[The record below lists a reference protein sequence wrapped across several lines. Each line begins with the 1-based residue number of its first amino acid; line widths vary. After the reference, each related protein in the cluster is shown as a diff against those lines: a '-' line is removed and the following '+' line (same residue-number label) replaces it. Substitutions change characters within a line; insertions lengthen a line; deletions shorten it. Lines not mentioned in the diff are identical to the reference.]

1 MGNKRILFAVADQD
15 AVADFK
21 RAFAEP
27 WEVATASS
35 GPLALEQL
43 DKQPFDVLVADL
55 DLPELDGAALLN
67 QSRHAHPRTLC
78 FILATEADR
87 ERVMENVLGAHQF
100 LTKPCDAAL
109 LKNQVERATSLD
121 TWIASN
127 RMRELVSRI
136 RSFPTVPTLYLE
148 VLTALKS
155 PNVTTE
161 QVAKIIAR
169 DMAMSTKLLQI
180 INSACFGLPRKI
192 SDPVEAVGLIGFDA
206 VKSMVMTIKLLNQ
219 YDKIKPVYFS
229 VDRMWRHST
238 DVARSAKQLT
248 LMHTDNAAL
257 AESAFTAGLI
267 HDIGKVVLAANF
279 DEQYRGAQTL
289 ARKQKLSLS
298 EVEREIF
305 GANHGEIGA
314 YLLGLW
320 GMPLDLLEC
329 AAFHHQPGRV
339 ASREFTTLTAVHIA
353 NALEH
358 EASPNQED
366 DAIASKIDEEY
377 LSQVGVV
384 DQLETWRVAVL
395 RRQFTKPAPVSKT
408 AQTEST
414 KRSVKA
420 VEVPEAP
427 QPKPK
432 PAPEPAAR
440 VEVTPVAPVATEPAA
455 LPLPRKFGWRLALGF
470 GAVAVMAALFL
481 PFLFKKSTG
490 HSGQSLTPRSS
501 NSTAQNA
508 SSGATT
514 ADYAAP
520 KRTILPPIVVRAR
533 TADPASNVPAAVEI
547 SPSPTGLDAMKLQG
561 ILFSPGSASAIIDG
575 KTMHQGELISGLHV
589 IEITATTVTLEY
601 EGRRRTLRLE

>member
-248 LMHTDNAAL
+248 LMHTD
-257 AESAFTAGLI
+257 
-267 HDIGKVVLAANF
+267 
-279 DEQYRGAQTL
+279 
-289 ARKQKLSLS
+289 
-298 EVEREIF
+298 
-305 GANHGEIGA
+305 
-314 YLLGLW
+314 
-320 GMPLDLLEC
+320 
-329 AAFHHQPGRV
+329 
-339 ASREFTTLTAVHIA
+339 
-353 NALEH
+353 
-358 EASPNQED
+358 
-366 DAIASKIDEEY
+366 
-377 LSQVGVV
+377 
-384 DQLETWRVAVL
+384 
-395 RRQFTKPAPVSKT
+395 
-408 AQTEST
+408 
-414 KRSVKA
+414 
-420 VEVPEAP
+420 
-427 QPKPK
+427 
-432 PAPEPAAR
+432 
-440 VEVTPVAPVATEPAA
+440 
-455 LPLPRKFGWRLALGF
+455 
-470 GAVAVMAALFL
+470 
-481 PFLFKKSTG
+481 
-490 HSGQSLTPRSS
+490 
-501 NSTAQNA
+501 
-508 SSGATT
+508 
-514 ADYAAP
+514 
-520 KRTILPPIVVRAR
+520 
-533 TADPASNVPAAVEI
+533 
-547 SPSPTGLDAMKLQG
+547 
-561 ILFSPGSASAIIDG
+561 
-575 KTMHQGELISGLHV
+575 
-589 IEITATTVTLEY
+589 
-601 EGRRRTLRLE
+601 